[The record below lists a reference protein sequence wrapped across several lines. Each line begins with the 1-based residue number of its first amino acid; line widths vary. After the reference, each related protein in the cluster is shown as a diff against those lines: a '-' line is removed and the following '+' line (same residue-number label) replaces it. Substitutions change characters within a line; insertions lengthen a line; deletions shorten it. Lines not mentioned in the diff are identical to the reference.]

1 MSYKNFKFDVDADGI
16 ALVTWDMP
24 GRSMNVLNAEVI
36 EELGRIVE
44 QVGTD
49 AAIKGAVVTSGKEAV
64 SGGADLSMLEGLGRM
79 YTDTVK
85 TKGEVEANR
94 MVYEGSRQLSLVY
107 RKLET
112 SVSRGSPPSTAP
124 PWAAA
129 SNSASPAT
137 AASPP
142 TTRRPASA
150 CPRSRSACSPAPAA
164 RNAWRA

>member
-36 EELGRIVE
+36 EELGQIVE
-44 QVGTD
+44 RVASDG
-49 AAIKGAVVTSGKEAV
+49 ALKGAVVTSGKEAV

-94 MVYEGSRQLSLVY
+94 MVFEGSRQLSLVY

-112 SVSRGSPPSTAP
+112 SGKPWVAAINGTAMGGGFELCLACHRRI
-124 PWAAA
+124 AAD
-129 SNSASPAT
+129 NDK
-137 AASPP
+137 
-142 TTRRPASA
+142 TRLGLPEVKVGLFPGAGGT
-150 CPRSRSACSPAPAA
+150 
-164 RNAWRA
+164 